1 MNVPNEELYKM
12 IDFFVKQFKE
22 NGADGIDFV
31 PLIIDDLI
39 PQIYKTYT
47 REQFENDEVSR

>member
-1 MNVPNEELYKM
+1 MIMNVPKEELYKM

-47 REQFENDEVSR
+47 RE